1 MSERIAKLFN
11 RYIAAISAENVT
23 ADKPAL
29 TVQNEHARESLDV
42 ARRELREAISGMGAS
57 VSEAYDIVIEVGTA
71 WMRYIDGDIRYQDM
85 QAAHTKFI
93 EQLAGL
99 QK

>member
-1 MSERIAKLFN
+1 MSEPIAKLFN

-23 ADKPAL
+23 NGKPAL
-29 TVQNEHARESLDV
+29 AVQNNRAKEDLHA
-42 ARRELREAISGMGAS
+42 ARLALREGIIALGADE
-57 VSEAYDIVIEVGTA
+57 SESFSIVVEVGTA
-71 WMRYIDGDIRYQDM
+71 WMRYIDGDIRLHEM